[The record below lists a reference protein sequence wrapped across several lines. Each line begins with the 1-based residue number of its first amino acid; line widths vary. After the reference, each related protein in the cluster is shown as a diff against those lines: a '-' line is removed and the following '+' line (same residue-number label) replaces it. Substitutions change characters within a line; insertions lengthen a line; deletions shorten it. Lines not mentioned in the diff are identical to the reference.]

1 MAADDDRE
9 TAEGLGGPPGRD
21 GYRLDGSA
29 GYEEILESLCRRA
42 VRELALSRCEALARE
57 RPAGVVRVLAT
68 WDPAADVGA
77 PARPW
82 RRGVRESD
90 TAARAAAE
98 GTVACW
104 NEDQDATAA
113 QRAAPRRQATRALIV
128 APVFSGTEVIG
139 FLAGVDG
146 GAARVFSASER
157 QAFAA
162 LAAEAPVPLS
172 GAQLLGE
179 LQRRRQAAQLVAGTV
194 EEFASARELDTL
206 LARVGG
212 YLLAALDVSR
222 CSVFVLDEESGD
234 LVAAA
239 HHRAAGVWPDRE
251 TLSHRM
257 DGEHWPRGH
266 RALTRP
272 DPLIEYSD
280 GGPGSQPGSPSREDS
295 AEAGGERATLTVP
308 LRWRGAAVGVIDV
321 AEARGERRFAEDE
334 LVLTKTM
341 ASLVAAAVAEAR
353 LRALVQ
359 RRATVDELTGLQNRR
374 TFMMRLDESLAQ
386 ARRYGSA
393 LSLLMV
399 DVDDLTAFNDAY
411 GHVAGDSLLRSLA
424 ALLRGAVRTNIDMVA
439 RYGGEE
445 FVVLL
450 PQTAG
455 DGAATAAAR
464 LRGSLVE
471 EATGV
476 AEALRVA
483 TERQRFAGP
492 PAAAGMTISVGVAF
506 YPQHGTTALELLMA
520 VDRALY
526 AAKRGGKNQ
535 VRVYEA

>member
-1 MAADDDRE
+1 M
-9 TAEGLGGPPGRD
+9 
-21 GYRLDGSA
+21 
-29 GYEEILESLCRRA
+29 
-42 VRELALSRCEALARE
+42 
-57 RPAGVVRVLAT
+57 
-68 WDPAADVGA
+68 
-77 PARPW
+77 
-82 RRGVRESD
+82 
-90 TAARAAAE
+90 
-98 GTVACW
+98 
-104 NEDQDATAA
+104 
-113 QRAAPRRQATRALIV
+113 
-128 APVFSGTEVIG
+128 
-139 FLAGVDG
+139 
-146 GAARVFSASER
+146 
-157 QAFAA
+157 
-162 LAAEAPVPLS
+162 
-172 GAQLLGE
+172 
-179 LQRRRQAAQLVAGTV
+179 
-194 EEFASARELDTL
+194 
-206 LARVGG
+206 
-212 YLLAALDVSR
+212 
-222 CSVFVLDEESGD
+222 
-234 LVAAA
+234 
-239 HHRAAGVWPDRE
+239 
-251 TLSHRM
+251 
-257 DGEHWPRGH
+257 
-266 RALTRP
+266 
-272 DPLIEYSD
+272 
-280 GGPGSQPGSPSREDS
+280 REDS

-424 ALLRGAVRTNIDMVA
+424 ALLRGAVHADVDMVA

-471 EATGV
+471 EGHRCGRGA
-476 AEALRVA
+476 ARVA

-506 YPQHGTTALELLMA
+506 YPQHGTTALKLLMA